1 MDDDSAER
9 AGVDNGKE
17 RLEKGYDPGADG
29 DPATCG
35 VGLALGGRGLGD
47 VRVEAVE
54 VSK

>member
-1 MDDDSAER
+1 ME
-9 AGVDNGKE
+9 NGKE
-17 RLEKGYDPGADG
+17 RLEKRYDPGADG
-29 DPATCG
+29 DPGKCG